1 MFLVRYMYM
10 FFECVSRVSVTT
22 LQPIHTLQ
30 TLTAKY
36 YTNIARPKSTLSAQ
50 DPVEKAWD
58 VPQPDKLK
66 SHINYNCS
74 S

>member
-50 DPVEKAWD
+50 DPVEKA
-58 VPQPDKLK
+58 
-66 SHINYNCS
+66 
-74 S
+74 